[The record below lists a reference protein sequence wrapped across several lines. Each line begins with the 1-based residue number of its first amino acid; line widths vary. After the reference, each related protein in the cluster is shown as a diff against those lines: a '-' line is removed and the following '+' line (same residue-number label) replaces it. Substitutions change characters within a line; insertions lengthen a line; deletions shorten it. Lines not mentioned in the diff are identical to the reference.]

1 MIHTRYVPEWDSVI
15 KICTTKPIPTTPCP
29 ICGRQETRN
38 EKGELM
44 PIVHDYMLHFGIPN
58 P

>member
-44 PIVHDYMLHFGIPN
+44 PIVHDLEAHGLGMP
-58 P
+58 